1 MKIITKKINNTVIFY
16 DKDIEINIE
25 DLFLSKVFKTNENT
39 NVEWINN
46 NTWVKKHYFRKGM
59 MRFMSDNYLYKP
71 LYETRSY
78 KEFSLLNYLYHENF
92 QTCRPI
98 MGWVDYNS
106 LSYKANLIT
115 ESIPAVTFDKF
126 LLSINNLP
134 SHSQADLKHK
144 VYRSIGLLVSKMH
157 MLGVNHGDLNMT
169 NILVNEER
177 INHDNTN
184 KNIWII
190 DFDKSMKANLILS
203 KEAKNLNIKR
213 FKRSM
218 LKKKLFDQ
226 ESFSHFLD
234 AYEAHSR
241 D

>member
-1 MKIITKKINNTVIFY
+1 
-16 DKDIEINIE
+16 
-25 DLFLSKVFKTNENT
+25 
-39 NVEWINN
+39 
-46 NTWVKKHYFRKGM
+46 
-59 MRFMSDNYLYKP
+59 
-71 LYETRSY
+71 
-78 KEFSLLNYLYHENF
+78 
-92 QTCRPI
+92 
-98 MGWVDYNS
+98 
-106 LSYKANLIT
+106 
-115 ESIPAVTFDKF
+115 
-126 LLSINNLP
+126 
-134 SHSQADLKHK
+134 
-144 VYRSIGLLVSKMH
+144 MH

-190 DFDKSMKANLILS
+190 DFDKSMKSNLILS
-203 KEAKNLNIKR
+203 KEAKNLNLKR
-213 FKRSM
+213 FKRSI

>member
-1 MKIITKKINNTVIFY
+1 MNIIIKKINNQYIFY
-16 DKDIEINIE
+16 DKDIGINIE
-25 DLFLSKVFKTNENT
+25 ELFLNGDFTTDEVL
-39 NVEWINN
+39 NVQWINN
-46 NTWVKKHYFRKGM
+46 NKWVKKHYFRKGM

-126 LLSINNLP
+126 LLSINDLP
-134 SHSQADLKHK
+134 SHSQAALKHK
-144 VYRSIGLLVSKMH
+144 VYHSIGLLVSKMH

-184 KNIWII
+184 KNIITAKPNFFTI
-190 DFDKSMKANLILS
+190 CLHNFQFGLI
-203 KEAKNLNIKR
+203 
-213 FKRSM
+213 F
-218 LKKKLFDQ
+218 
-226 ESFSHFLD
+226 
-234 AYEAHSR
+234 
-241 D
+241 

>member
-25 DLFLSKVFKTNENT
+25 DLFLSKVFDTNENT

-46 NTWVKKHYFRKGM
+46 STWVKKHYYRKGM

-78 KEFSLLNYLYHENF
+78 KEFSLLNHLYHENF

-98 MGWVDYNS
+98 MGWVDYNF

-115 ESIPAVTFDKF
+115 ESIPAITFDKY
-126 LLSINNLP
+126 LLSITKSSSDSLV
-134 SHSQADLKHK
+134 DLKHK
-144 VYRSIGLLVSKMH
+144 VYRSIGTLVSKMH
-157 MLGVNHGDLNMT
+157 MLGVNHGDLNIT
-169 NILVNEER
+169 NILINKER

-184 KNIWII
+184 NNIWII
-190 DFDKSMKANLILS
+190 DFDKSVKANLILS
-203 KEAKNLNIKR
+203 KEARNLNIKR
-213 FKRSM
+213 FKRSI
-218 LKKKLFDQ
+218 LKKKLYDQ
-226 ESFSHFLD
+226 DSFNHFLD
-234 AYEAHSR
+234 AYKSHSR

>member
-1 MKIITKKINNTVIFY
+1 LKIITKKINNTVIFY

-106 LSYKANLIT
+106 LSYKAT
-115 ESIPAVTFDKF
+115 
-126 LLSINNLP
+126 
-134 SHSQADLKHK
+134 
-144 VYRSIGLLVSKMH
+144 
-157 MLGVNHGDLNMT
+157 
-169 NILVNEER
+169 
-177 INHDNTN
+177 
-184 KNIWII
+184 
-190 DFDKSMKANLILS
+190 
-203 KEAKNLNIKR
+203 
-213 FKRSM
+213 
-218 LKKKLFDQ
+218 
-226 ESFSHFLD
+226 
-234 AYEAHSR
+234 
-241 D
+241 